1 MQTFEKALYK
11 VAQKRDEATHSY
23 MLRLQAAFHDL
34 GESVNVKDMHAFVLL
49 RQSSLSNEDKKKV
62 LAMTGGQMDQ
72 SKIEQAMRTLST
84 RVLLGTVEVK
94 RKVYPTTVEEED
106 ALTAEALDLM
116 AQQGDEDAM
125 LAQQFEKDLEDLMQN
140 VPDLQNALVS
150 YQEARQRIS
159 ERRRHR
165 GFWPPKSRGKGYGA
179 RGFRKGGPKG
189 GKDKL
194 LARISR
200 THCKVCGALDHWK
213 AECPQRRDREQPREQ
228 TNVVNDVG
236 GAHEEL
242 PQVIIEEMDEAGVVN
257 QSEVCF
263 HAQESVGTRKHPLL
277 SASVR
282 QQAVRV
288 GPIICPSTG
297 IIHIKGVMGIR
308 TRC

>member
-1 MQTFEKALYK
+1 M
-11 VAQKRDEATHSY
+11 
-23 MLRLQAAFHDL
+23 
-34 GESVNVKDMHAFVLL
+34 
-49 RQSSLSNEDKKKV
+49 
-62 LAMTGGQMDQ
+62 
-72 SKIEQAMRTLST
+72 
-84 RVLLGTVEVK
+84 
-94 RKVYPTTVEEED
+94 EEED

-116 AQQGDEDAM
+116 VQQGDEDAM
-125 LAQQFEKDLEDLMQN
+125 LGQQFKKDLEDLMQE

-165 GFWPPKSRGKGYGA
+165 GFWPSKSRWKGYGA

-194 LARISR
+194 LASISR

-213 AECPQRRDREQPREQ
+213 AECPQRRDCEQPREQ
-228 TNVVNDVG
+228 ANVFNNVG

-288 GPIICPSTG
+288 WSNHLSKHWHNPHKRGNGDKDKMLKLSPKDHKPVSPSTG
-297 IIHIKGVMGIR
+297 DSQETQPCHRIQPLRPTMETSGLKPETSAECLASQTALGVSNTQVTQGLAILDTGASR
-308 TRC
+308 SVIGEHNVRSCRAEKIA